1 MSFNGVGALGV
12 VLQLGML
19 ALLVRV
25 ADAPYLWA
33 TAAAVELTLLHNFV
47 WHERWT
53 WSDRRAPSVP
63 VLLQRLGHFHLA
75 NGTVSLAG
83 NLMLMRVLTGSHHVD
98 PILANFAAILC
109 CSVANFAASEL
120 LVFRRRAAAVALAGI
135 AVLGPIASS
144 PAHAAGDGSTDL
156 QPRTLKAWAAYD
168 DAVDKRYAAASP
180 ASTPFF
186 ALDGYGAANWRDA
199 AKRGEVVMRQV
210 ERAAPGGA
218 EIEVPDGKIH
228 HWIGAVFVP
237 DLDIGRLLRLLSEQ
251 AGRES
256 EHYEDVIASKLLS
269 RDGETHRV
277 YMKLRRTKLITVTY
291 NTEHTVV
298 YRRIEQRRASARSVA
313 TKIAELEDAGTA
325 QEREKPIGSDS
336 GFLWRLNAYWRYEA
350 VDGGVLIECES
361 VSLSRSVPVLLK
373 PFVTG
378 MVERVAR
385 DSLERTLV
393 SLKRVLSRT

>member
-47 WHERWT
+47 WYERWT